1 MQRVLFVPF
10 LEKKPLE
17 KQRKKQRGITEG
29 TPRGM
34 QWKESKG
41 KIRQQASAGCAE
53 PVREPPLDA

>member
-1 MQRVLFVPF
+1 MQKVLFVPF
-10 LEKKPLE
+10 LKKPLE
-17 KQRKKQRGITEG
+17 KQREKKQRGITKG

-41 KIRQQASAGCAE
+41 KIRQQASAGCPE